1 MLTRLIAKYLKPY
14 WYYVLAVLVLQAIA
28 VVMNLYLPRLNGEII
43 DDGIAKGDT
52 DFIWS
57 RGLLMLG
64 VAAVQMAVA
73 LAAVYSTARAAM
85 KLGRDLRTDI
95 YKKVASFS
103 EKEVRA
109 FGPGSLI
116 TRNTNDVQ
124 QVQLLTMQSG
134 TLLVMAPLMAIGGT
148 FMALQQDVKLSSV
161 LAVAIPVMLVVAS
174 LFVWRMI
181 PKFRAYQEK
190 LDSVNRILREQLTG
204 IRVIRAFVREPIE
217 EKRFGQA
224 NYDIMKIGRQTGS
237 LFVLLFPSI
246 MLILDLTIVAVLWF
260 GSQRVDLGDLELGVV
275 MAFMQYVMQI
285 LSGVLMATFMMI
297 MIPRAAVCAERI
309 QEVLSSES
317 AIKPA
322 ANPRRD
328 WVSPGTLQFED
339 VSFQFADAE
348 AAVLKD
354 VSFRVEAGQT
364 VAVIGSTASG
374 KSTLVSLVPRLFD
387 VTEGSVRVGGV
398 DVRELDQ
405 EFLWSAIGLVPQK
418 AFLFSGTVESNLRLA
433 APEATEEE
441 MWAALET
448 AQAADFVREMD
459 GGLKAHIAQGG
470 TNVSGGQRQRLAIA
484 RALVRRPQ
492 LLIFDDSFSA
502 LDLTTDAKLRQALW
516 RDFPGT
522 TKIVVAQRVSTIR
535 DADLIL
541 VMDNGRIVDAGQHQ
555 ELAETCDTYK
565 EIIESQLAAEAV

>member
-73 LAAVYSTARAAM
+73 LAAVYCTARAAM

-224 NYDIMKIGRQTGS
+224 NYDIMKIGWQTGS

-246 MLILDLTIVAVLWF
+246 MLILELTIVAVLWF

-285 LSGVLMATFMMI
+285 LFGVLMATFMMI

-354 VSFRVEAGQT
+354 VSFRVKAGQT

-418 AFLFSGTVESNLRLA
+418 AFLFAGTVESNLRLA

-516 RDFPGT
+516 RDFLGT

>member
-73 LAAVYSTARAAM
+73 LAAVYCTARAAM

-224 NYDIMKIGRQTGS
+224 NYDIMKIGWQTGS

-246 MLILDLTIVAVLWF
+246 MLIMDLTIVAVLWF

-285 LSGVLMATFMMI
+285 LFGVLMATFMMI

-317 AIKPA
+317 AIKPV

-418 AFLFSGTVESNLRLA
+418 AFLFAGTVESNLRLA

-541 VMDNGRIVDAGQHQ
+541 VMDNGRIVGAGQHQ

>member
-73 LAAVYSTARAAM
+73 LAAVYCTARAAM

-224 NYDIMKIGRQTGS
+224 NYDIMKIGWQTGS

-354 VSFRVEAGQT
+354 VSFRVNAGQT

-418 AFLFSGTVESNLRLA
+418 AFLFAGTVESNLRLA

-541 VMDNGRIVDAGQHQ
+541 VMDNGRIVGAGQHQ
-555 ELAETCDTYK
+555 ELAETCDTYR

>member
-73 LAAVYSTARAAM
+73 LAAVYCTARAAM

-224 NYDIMKIGRQTGS
+224 NYDIMKIGWQTGS

-246 MLILDLTIVAVLWF
+246 MLILELTIVAVLWF

-285 LSGVLMATFMMI
+285 LFGVLMATFMMI

-405 EFLWSAIGLVPQK
+405 EFLWSVIGLVPQK

-433 APEATEEE
+433 APEATEGE

>member
-73 LAAVYSTARAAM
+73 LAAVYCTARAAM

-103 EKEVRA
+103 EKEVCA

-224 NYDIMKIGRQTGS
+224 NYDIMKIGWQTGS

-260 GSQRVDLGDLELGVV
+260 GSQRVDQGDLELGVV

-285 LSGVLMATFMMI
+285 LFGVLMATFMMI

-354 VSFRVEAGQT
+354 VSFRVKAGQT

-418 AFLFSGTVESNLRLA
+418 AFLFAGTVESNLRLA

-541 VMDNGRIVDAGQHQ
+541 VMDNGRIVGAGQHQ

>member
-73 LAAVYSTARAAM
+73 LAAVYCTARAAM

-224 NYDIMKIGRQTGS
+224 NYDIMKIGWQTGS

-246 MLILDLTIVAVLWF
+246 MLILELTIVAVLWF

-418 AFLFSGTVESNLRLA
+418 AFLFAGTVESNLRLA

-516 RDFPGT
+516 RDFLGT

-541 VMDNGRIVDAGQHQ
+541 VMDNGRIVGAGQHQ

>member
-73 LAAVYSTARAAM
+73 LAAVYCTARAAM

-161 LAVAIPVMLVVAS
+161 LAVAIPAMLVVAS

-224 NYDIMKIGRQTGS
+224 NYDIMKIGWQTGS

-246 MLILDLTIVAVLWF
+246 MLILELTIIAVLWF

-317 AIKPA
+317 AIKPV

-348 AAVLKD
+348 ASVLKD

-418 AFLFSGTVESNLRLA
+418 AFLFAGTVESNLRLA

-516 RDFPGT
+516 RDFLGT

-541 VMDNGRIVDAGQHQ
+541 VMDNGRIVGAGQHQ

>member
-73 LAAVYSTARAAM
+73 LAAVYCTARAAM

-224 NYDIMKIGRQTGS
+224 NYDIMKIGWQTGS

-246 MLILDLTIVAVLWF
+246 MLILELTIVAVLWF

-418 AFLFSGTVESNLRLA
+418 AFLFAGTVESNLRLA

-502 LDLTTDAKLRQALW
+502 LDLTTDAKLRQALS
-516 RDFPGT
+516 RDFLGT

>member
-14 WYYVLAVLVLQAIA
+14 WYYVLAVLVLQATA

-73 LAAVYSTARAAM
+73 LAAVYCPACAAM

-224 NYDIMKIGRQTGS
+224 NYDIMKIGWQTGS

-246 MLILDLTIVAVLWF
+246 MLILELTIVAVLWF

-285 LSGVLMATFMMI
+285 LFGVLMATFMMI
-297 MIPRAAVCAERI
+297 MIHRAAVCAERI

-418 AFLFSGTVESNLRLA
+418 AFLFSGTVESNLRLS
-433 APEATEEE
+433 APEATEGE

-541 VMDNGRIVDAGQHQ
+541 VMDNGRIVGAGQHQ

>member
-73 LAAVYSTARAAM
+73 LAAVYCTARAAM

-224 NYDIMKIGRQTGS
+224 NYDIMKIGWQTGS

-246 MLILDLTIVAVLWF
+246 MLILELTIVAVLWF

-317 AIKPA
+317 AIKPV

-418 AFLFSGTVESNLRLA
+418 AFLFSGTVESNLRLS
-433 APEATEEE
+433 APEATEGE

-541 VMDNGRIVDAGQHQ
+541 VMDNGRIVGAGQHQ

>member
-73 LAAVYSTARAAM
+73 QAAVYCTARAAM

-224 NYDIMKIGRQTGS
+224 NYDIMKIGWQTGS

-246 MLILDLTIVAVLWF
+246 MLILELTIVAVLWF

-418 AFLFSGTVESNLRLA
+418 AFLFAGTVESNLRLA

-516 RDFPGT
+516 RDFLGT

-541 VMDNGRIVDAGQHQ
+541 VMDNGRIVGAGQHQ

>member
-73 LAAVYSTARAAM
+73 LVAVYCTARAAM

-224 NYDIMKIGRQTGS
+224 NYDIMKIGWQTGS

-246 MLILDLTIVAVLWF
+246 MLIMDLTIVAVLWF

-418 AFLFSGTVESNLRLA
+418 AFLFAGTVESNLRLA
-433 APEATEEE
+433 APEATEGE
-441 MWAALET
+441 MWAALEI

-492 LLIFDDSFSA
+492 VLIFDDSFSA

-541 VMDNGRIVDAGQHQ
+541 VMDNGRIVGAGQHQ

>member
-73 LAAVYSTARAAM
+73 LAAVYCTARAAM

-224 NYDIMKIGRQTGS
+224 NYDIMKIGWQTGS

-246 MLILDLTIVAVLWF
+246 MLILELTIVAVLWF
-260 GSQRVDLGDLELGVV
+260 GSQRVDLGDMELGVV

-418 AFLFSGTVESNLRLA
+418 AFLFAGTVESNLRLA

-516 RDFPGT
+516 RDFLGT

-535 DADLIL
+535 DTDLIL
-541 VMDNGRIVDAGQHQ
+541 VMDNGRIVGAGQHQ

>member
-73 LAAVYSTARAAM
+73 LAAVYCTARAAM

-224 NYDIMKIGRQTGS
+224 NYDIMKIGWQTGS

-246 MLILDLTIVAVLWF
+246 MLILELTIVAVLWF

-317 AIKPA
+317 AIKPV

-433 APEATEEE
+433 APEATEGE

-541 VMDNGRIVDAGQHQ
+541 VMDNGRIVGAGQHQ

>member
-73 LAAVYSTARAAM
+73 LAAVYCTARAAM

-224 NYDIMKIGRQTGS
+224 NYDIMKIGWQTGS

-246 MLILDLTIVAVLWF
+246 MLILELTIVAVLWF

-285 LSGVLMATFMMI
+285 LFGVLMATFMMI

-317 AIKPA
+317 AIKPV

-418 AFLFSGTVESNLRLA
+418 AFLFAGTVESNLRLA
-433 APEATEEE
+433 APEATEGE

-541 VMDNGRIVDAGQHQ
+541 VMDNGRIVGAGQHQ

>member
-1 MLTRLIAKYLKPY
+1 MLTLLIAKYLKPY

-73 LAAVYSTARAAM
+73 LAAVYCTARAAM

-246 MLILDLTIVAVLWF
+246 MLILELTIVAVLWF
-260 GSQRVDLGDLELGVV
+260 GSQRVDQGDLELGVV

-317 AIKPA
+317 VIKPA

-354 VSFRVEAGQT
+354 VSFRVKAGQT

-374 KSTLVSLVPRLFD
+374 KSTLASLVPRLFD

-433 APEATEEE
+433 APEATEGE

-541 VMDNGRIVDAGQHQ
+541 VMDNGRIVGAGQHQ

>member
-73 LAAVYSTARAAM
+73 LAAVYCTARAAM

-246 MLILDLTIVAVLWF
+246 MLIMDLTIVAVLWF

-418 AFLFSGTVESNLRLA
+418 AFLFAGTVESNLRLA

-541 VMDNGRIVDAGQHQ
+541 VMDNGRIVGAGQHQ

>member
-73 LAAVYSTARAAM
+73 LAAVYCTARAAM

-224 NYDIMKIGRQTGS
+224 NYDIMKIGWQTGS

-260 GSQRVDLGDLELGVV
+260 GSQRVDQGDLELGVV

-285 LSGVLMATFMMI
+285 LFGVLMATFMMI

-354 VSFRVEAGQT
+354 VSFRVKAGQT

-418 AFLFSGTVESNLRLA
+418 AFLFAGTVESNLRLA
-433 APEATEEE
+433 APEATEGE

-541 VMDNGRIVDAGQHQ
+541 VMDNGRIVGAGQHQ

>member
-73 LAAVYSTARAAM
+73 LAAVYCTARAAM

-204 IRVIRAFVREPIE
+204 IRVIRVFVREPIE

-224 NYDIMKIGRQTGS
+224 NYDIMKIGWQTGS

-354 VSFRVEAGQT
+354 VSFRVKAGQT

-418 AFLFSGTVESNLRLA
+418 AFLFAGTVESNLRLA

-541 VMDNGRIVDAGQHQ
+541 VMDNGRIVGAGQHQ
-555 ELAETCDTYK
+555 ELAETCDTYR

>member
-73 LAAVYSTARAAM
+73 LAAVYCTARAAM

-95 YKKVASFS
+95 DKKVASFS

-204 IRVIRAFVREPIE
+204 IRLIRAFVREPI
-217 EKRFGQA
+217 
-224 NYDIMKIGRQTGS
+224 
-237 LFVLLFPSI
+237 VLLFPSI
-246 MLILDLTIVAVLWF
+246 MLILELTIVAVLWF

-285 LSGVLMATFMMI
+285 LFGVLMATFMMI

-339 VSFQFADAE
+339 VSFQFTDAE

-433 APEATEEE
+433 APEATEGE

-541 VMDNGRIVDAGQHQ
+541 VMDNGRIVGAGQHQ

>member
-73 LAAVYSTARAAM
+73 LAAVYCTARAAM

-95 YKKVASFS
+95 YKKDASFS

-224 NYDIMKIGRQTGS
+224 NYDIMKIGWQTGS

-260 GSQRVDLGDLELGVV
+260 GSQRVDLGDMELGVV

-285 LSGVLMATFMMI
+285 LFGVLMATFMMI

-354 VSFRVEAGQT
+354 VSFRVEAGQP

-418 AFLFSGTVESNLRLA
+418 AFLFAGTVESNLRLA

-516 RDFPGT
+516 RDFLGT

-541 VMDNGRIVDAGQHQ
+541 VMDNGRIVGAGQHQ

>member
-73 LAAVYSTARAAM
+73 LAAVYCTARAAM

-224 NYDIMKIGRQTGS
+224 NYDIMKIGWQTGS

-246 MLILDLTIVAVLWF
+246 MLILELTIVAVLWF
-260 GSQRVDLGDLELGVV
+260 GSQRVDQGDLELGVV

-285 LSGVLMATFMMI
+285 LSGVLMANFMMI

-354 VSFRVEAGQT
+354 VSFRVKAGQT

-418 AFLFSGTVESNLRLA
+418 AFLFAGTVESNLRLA

-459 GGLKAHIAQGG
+459 GGLKAHIAHGG

-565 EIIESQLAAEAV
+565 EIIEAQLAAEAV

>member
-73 LAAVYSTARAAM
+73 LAAVYCTARAAM

-224 NYDIMKIGRQTGS
+224 NYDIMKIGWQTGS

-354 VSFRVEAGQT
+354 ISFRVEAGQT

-418 AFLFSGTVESNLRLA
+418 AFLFAGTVESNLRLA
-433 APEATEEE
+433 APEATEKE

>member
-73 LAAVYSTARAAM
+73 LAAVYCTARAAM

-109 FGPGSLI
+109 FGPSSLI

-224 NYDIMKIGRQTGS
+224 NYDIMKIGWQTGS

-285 LSGVLMATFMMI
+285 LFGVLMATFMMI

-322 ANPRRD
+322 TNPRRD

-418 AFLFSGTVESNLRLA
+418 AFLFAGTVESNLRLA

-541 VMDNGRIVDAGQHQ
+541 VMDNGRIVGAGQHQ

>member
-73 LAAVYSTARAAM
+73 LAAVYCTARAAM

-224 NYDIMKIGRQTGS
+224 NYDIMKIGWQTGS

-418 AFLFSGTVESNLRLA
+418 AFLFAGTVESNLRLA

-541 VMDNGRIVDAGQHQ
+541 VMDNGRIVGAGQHQ
-555 ELAETCDTYK
+555 ELAENCDTYR

>member
-73 LAAVYSTARAAM
+73 LAAVYCTARAAM

-224 NYDIMKIGRQTGS
+224 NYDIMKIGWQTGS
-237 LFVLLFPSI
+237 LFVMLFPSI
-246 MLILDLTIVAVLWF
+246 MLIMDLTIVAVLWF

-418 AFLFSGTVESNLRLA
+418 AFLFAGTVESNLRLA
-433 APEATEEE
+433 APEATEGE

-541 VMDNGRIVDAGQHQ
+541 VMDDGRIVGAGQHQ
-555 ELAETCDTYK
+555 ELAETCDTYR

>member
-73 LAAVYSTARAAM
+73 LVAVYCTARAAM

-224 NYDIMKIGRQTGS
+224 NYDIMKIGWQTGS

-246 MLILDLTIVAVLWF
+246 MLIMDLTIVAVLWF
-260 GSQRVDLGDLELGVV
+260 GSQRVDQGDLELGVV

-418 AFLFSGTVESNLRLA
+418 AFLFAGTVESNLRLA
-433 APEATEEE
+433 APEATEGE

>member
-73 LAAVYSTARAAM
+73 LAAVYCTARAAM

-224 NYDIMKIGRQTGS
+224 NYDIMKIGWQTGS

-246 MLILDLTIVAVLWF
+246 MLIMDLTIVAVLWF

-418 AFLFSGTVESNLRLA
+418 AFLFAGTVESNLRLA

-492 LLIFDDSFSA
+492 VLIFDDSFSA

-541 VMDNGRIVDAGQHQ
+541 VMDNGRIVGAGQHQ

>member
-73 LAAVYSTARAAM
+73 LAAVYCTACAAM

-224 NYDIMKIGRQTGS
+224 NYDIMKIGWQTGS

-246 MLILDLTIVAVLWF
+246 MLIMDLTIVAVLWF
-260 GSQRVDLGDLELGVV
+260 GSQRVDQGDLELGVV

-317 AIKPA
+317 AIKPV

-354 VSFRVEAGQT
+354 VSFRVKAGQT

-433 APEATEEE
+433 APEATEGE

-492 LLIFDDSFSA
+492 LLILDDSFSA
-502 LDLTTDAKLRQALW
+502 LDMTTDAKLRQALW